1 MYQTS
6 NRRALWEEWI
16 QWTFYFSMCHD
27 RLNDPLPLTFAVN
40 VAPTALRTSL
50 CRAKRI
56 FQKHRRAHKPSVQPW
71 VYRVKTEPTWTNT
84 GTSFPTAGGLEPT
97 RRSQWVLRNAYGKV
111 RLSAK
116 ETVRDLWP
124 QPCSFIGKYWRL
136 RWHLLLLLLSLH
148 PTAIQLFFAL
158 VFALYWALSLSDWT
172 VHYTNVQGK
181 NTAFTLYIFLKYI
194 QSKISYWYFH
204 ELQPVCTS
212 PVHLHLLTCMYERTG
227 VQISVHV
234 THALT
239 HLHKSLWFSTGGYLF
254 GYRLRVL

>member
-1 MYQTS
+1 MTPS
-6 NRRALWEEWI
+6 PP
-16 QWTFYFSMCHD
+16 
-27 RLNDPLPLTFAVN
+27 RLRL
-40 VAPTALRTSL
+40 TSL
-50 CRAKRI
+50 RQLCGHH
-56 FQKHRRAHKPSVQPW
+56 FVEQSVSFRSIAELTNPQCSPES
-71 VYRVKTEPTWTNT
+71 RVKTEPTWTNT

-97 RRSQWVLRNAYGKV
+97 RRSQWVLRNAYGKA

-136 RWHLLLLLLSLH
+136 RWHILLLLLLH
-148 PTAIQLFFAL
+148 PTAIQLFCIS
-158 VFALYWALSLSDWT
+158 FALYWALSLSLSLSDWT

-204 ELQPVCTS
+204 ELQPVCPS

-227 VQISVHV
+227 VQISVRH
-234 THALT
+234 TRASAHTLT
-239 HLHKSLWFSTGGYLF
+239 QESMVF
-254 GYRLRVL
+254 YRWLLIWL